1 METLID
7 FISSFW
13 VNFTHN
19 LFKPLLLFF
28 YAGFLIPI
36 FKIKFEFPPALY
48 NILTMYLLIAIGW
61 HGGEELALTPSDQ
74 FSNIWGMIALGFFVN
89 VALGIMAYNLM
100 YRFAKLRQIDAATV
114 GAYYGSDSAGTFVTA
129 VGVMTATNL
138 AFAPFMPVMLAV
150 MEIPG
155 CLLGLYIASVLRKSG
170 MDKAGNMPHEP
181 GYTGPAYVPEEV
193 VQTPNLVPSMA
204 GVGAGQDAGLGNAMM
219 GFTKE
224 ISPIGAT
231 VGGMA
236 KRSSWRQKLSSFSF
250 DTKMLHE
257 VFLSPGIYLLFAGIL
272 IGFISR
278 LQGADVVKAD
288 DEFLV
293 KLFQGFLCLF
303 LLEMGITASK
313 KLADLKKV
321 GWRFIACAL
330 FMPIFFGTFGIT
342 ALCIYSHL
350 TQVAVEIGTYGLFAA
365 LCGSASY
372 IAMPAVQ
379 RLAIPEASETL
390 PLAASLGVTFSF
402 NVTIG
407 IPLYIEIAKKMMA
420 IFPL

>member
-1 METLID
+1 ME
-7 FISSFW
+7 FVSSFW

-36 FKIKFEFPPALY
+36 FKIKFEFPVALY
-48 NILTMYLLIAIGW
+48 QVLTMYLLIAIGW
-61 HGGEELALTPSDQ
+61 HGGEELAIISPDQ
-74 FSNIWGMIALGFFVN
+74 FSTIWGMMAVGFCVN
-89 VALGIMAYNLM
+89 LLIGIMAYNIL
-100 YRFAKLRQIDAATV
+100 RRATNLRQVDAATV

-129 VGVMTATNL
+129 VGVMTAAHL

-155 CLLGLYIASVLRKSG
+155 CLLALYLATTLRKSG
-170 MDKAGNMPHEP
+170 MDAAGNMPSEP
-181 GYTGPAYVPEEV
+181 GYTKPAYLPEESAPA
-193 VQTPNLVPSMA
+193 TALNLFPGMA
-204 GVGAGQDAGLGNAMM
+204 TAGAEENALGSTVM
-219 GFTKE
+219 GFTAQPSSMQATAE
-224 ISPIGAT
+224 GITGIGANLR
-231 VGGMA
+231 
-236 KRSSWRQKLSSFSF
+236 KKLPNFSI
-250 DTKMLHE
+250 DSKLLHE
-257 VFLSPGIYLLFAGIL
+257 VFLSPGIYLLFAGIV

-288 DEFLV
+288 DELLV
-293 KLFQGFLCLF
+293 KLFQGTLCLF

-321 GWRFIACAL
+321 GWQFIAFAL
-330 FMPIFFGTFGIT
+330 CMPVFFGTFGIT

-350 TQVAVEIGTYGLFAA
+350 AQVTIEVGTYALFAA
-365 LCGSASY
+365 LCSSASY

-379 RLAIPEASETL
+379 RIAIPEASATL

-402 NVTIG
+402 NVTLG
-407 IPLYIEIAKKMMA
+407 IPLYIEIAKKMMTS
-420 IFPL
+420 FPL